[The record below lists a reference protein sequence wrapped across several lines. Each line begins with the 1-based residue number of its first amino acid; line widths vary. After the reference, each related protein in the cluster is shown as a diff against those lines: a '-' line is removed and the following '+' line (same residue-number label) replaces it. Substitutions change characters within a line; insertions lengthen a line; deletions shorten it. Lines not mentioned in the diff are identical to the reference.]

1 MYKSGLQLDIK
12 IKNGEEKVKITVYA
26 VPIKNQFY
34 QITFMDSENEDKLNY
49 IINRQKQLLY
59 INIIA

>member
-49 IINRQKQLLY
+49 IINLQKQLLY